1 MEIKIV
7 CCGRIR
13 EKYLNEAAA
22 EYIKMT
28 GRFCRVE
35 VTELPDEPL
44 TGVKGE
50 AAEKQVLRKE
60 ADRIRPH
67 LKGYVIATDVAG
79 RKMDSYAFSDCLRG
93 IFDRGN
99 SCITFVIGSS
109 MGLDEDLKREAD
121 IRISFSDMTMP
132 HRLFRI
138 VLLEQI
144 FRAFKIMN
152 GETYQK

>member
-1 MEIKIV
+1 MEIRIV

-13 EKYLNEAAA
+13 EKYLQEAAA

-28 GRFCRVE
+28 GRFCKVD
-35 VTELPDEPL
+35 VIELADEPL
-44 TGVKGE
+44 TGVKSAADEKKVLEKE
-50 AAEKQVLRKE
+50 AAK
-60 ADRIRPH
+60 IRPH
-67 LKGYVIATDVAG
+67 LKGYVIATDVQG
-79 RKMDSYAFSDCLRG
+79 RKMDSFGFSDCIRD
-93 IFDRGN
+93 IFDKGN

-109 MGLDEDLKREAD
+109 MGLSEDLKNEAD
-121 IRISFSDMTMP
+121 LRVSFSDMTMP
-132 HRLFRI
+132 HRLFRV